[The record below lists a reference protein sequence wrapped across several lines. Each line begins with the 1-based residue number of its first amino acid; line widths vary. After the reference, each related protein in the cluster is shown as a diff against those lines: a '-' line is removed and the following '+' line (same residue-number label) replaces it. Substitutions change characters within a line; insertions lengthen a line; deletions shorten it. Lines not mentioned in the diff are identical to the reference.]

1 MDDSDSNVRYI
12 PYKEQS
18 DIRISDDNIFH
29 VAYPEKWGGH
39 RIGISYGLREQ
50 RNKLFSGMTE
60 YDLGIEGTAVQNPLI
75 GYIPDRYEVEDELEQ
90 LLLMM

>member
-1 MDDSDSNVRYI
+1 
-12 PYKEQS
+12 
-18 DIRISDDNIFH
+18 
-29 VAYPEKWGGH
+29 
-39 RIGISYGLREQ
+39 
-50 RNKLFSGMTE
+50 MTE